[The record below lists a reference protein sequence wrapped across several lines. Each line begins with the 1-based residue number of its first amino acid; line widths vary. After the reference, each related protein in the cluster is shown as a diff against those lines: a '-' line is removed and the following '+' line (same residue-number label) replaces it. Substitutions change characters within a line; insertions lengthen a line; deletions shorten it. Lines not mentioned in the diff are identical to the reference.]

1 VRPAK
6 SCVDERSRARPRRS
20 ALTDFERAPRI
31 ARCPSTEPDSSA
43 RNHPAEPRIDAL
55 ITTLLIVALFALL
68 GSGVWIGLALS
79 GVAWIG
85 MTLFS
90 SRPAGDAM
98 AVTVWGTASSWTLTA
113 LPLFVWMGEI
123 LFRTRLSEDMFKG
136 LAPWLER
143 VPGRLLHTNIIGCT
157 IFAAV
162 SGSSAAT
169 CATIGKMTLPEL
181 KQRGY
186 PDDITIGT
194 LAGAGTLGLL
204 IPPSII
210 MIVYGVTANVSI
222 AQLFIAGVLPG
233 VLLAALFSGY
243 IVCWALLHPDRVPAA
258 TERTSFAQ
266 KFHASRHLIPVVLL
280 IALVLGSI
288 YTGLATATEAAAF
301 GVVGSLALSAAQR
314 SLDWSSFRAALLGAT
329 RLYCMIALI
338 LAGAAFLTLAM
349 GYIGLPRELAEW
361 IGSLGLTPFALIIA
375 LALFYIVLGCFLDG
389 ISMVVLTMG
398 VILPTV
404 EKAGIDLLWFG
415 IFIVVVVEMAQITPP
430 VGFNLFVLQGMTKK
444 QITWIAKQAL
454 PMFLLMCIAVFAI
467 WYFPSLVTLLPRHM
481 KL

>member
-1 VRPAK
+1 MSDGV
-6 SCVDERSRARPRRS
+6 V
-20 ALTDFERAPRI
+20 TG
-31 ARCPSTEPDSSA
+31 
-43 RNHPAEPRIDAL
+43 
-55 ITTLLIVALFALL
+55 LLVVALFALL
-68 GSGVWIGLALS
+68 GSGVWIGLALA

-85 MTLFS
+85 MELFS

-98 AVTVWGTASSWTLTA
+98 AVTIWGSASSWTLTA
-113 LPLFVWMGEI
+113 LPLFCWMGEI
-123 LFRTRLSEDMFKG
+123 LFRTRLSEDMFRG

-181 KQRGY
+181 KSRGY
-186 PDDITIGT
+186 PEDITIGT

-233 VLLAALFSGY
+233 ILLAVLFSGY
-243 IVCWALLHPDRVPAA
+243 IVAWALLNPGKVPE
-258 TERTSFAQ
+258 TVERTTLAR
-266 KFHASRHLIPVVLL
+266 KLHASRHLVPVLLL

-288 YTGLATATEAAAF
+288 YAGLATATEAAAF
-301 GVVGSLALSAAQR
+301 GVVGSLAISAAQG
-314 SLDWSSFRAALLGAT
+314 SLNRRTFADSLMGAT

-338 LAGAAFLTLAM
+338 LAGAAFLTLSM
-349 GYIGLPRELAEW
+349 GYIGLPRHLAEW
-361 IGSLGLTPFALIIA
+361 IGSLGLSPFALVVA
-375 LALFYIVLGCFLDG
+375 LAGFYVLLGCFLDG

-415 IFIVVVVEMAQITPP
+415 IFVVLVVEMAQITPP
-430 VGFNLFVLQGMTKK
+430 VGFNLFMLQGMTGR
-444 QITWIAKQAL
+444 QITWIARHTL
-454 PMFLLMCIAVFAI
+454 PMFVLMVAAVLLI
-467 WYFPSLVTLLPRHM
+467 WFVPGLVTFLPQQM
-481 KL
+481 KLG

>member
-1 VRPAK
+1 MNETLV
-6 SCVDERSRARPRRS
+6 
-20 ALTDFERAPRI
+20 TG
-31 ARCPSTEPDSSA
+31 
-43 RNHPAEPRIDAL
+43 
-55 ITTLLIVALFALL
+55 LLIASLFALL
-68 GSGVWIGLALS
+68 GAGVWIGLALA
-79 GVAWIG
+79 GVAWIA
-85 MTLFS
+85 MELFS

-98 AVTVWGTASSWTLTA
+98 AVTIWGTASSWTLTA

-181 KQRGY
+181 KARGY
-186 PDDITIGT
+186 PEDMTIGT

-210 MIVYGVTANVSI
+210 MIVYGVMANVSI
-222 AQLFIAGVLPG
+222 AQLFIAGVIPG
-233 VLLAALFSGY
+233 ILLATLFSGY
-243 IVCWALLHPDRVPAA
+243 IVIWSLMNPDRIPTA
-258 TERTSFAQ
+258 TAKTTFAQ
-266 KFHASRHLIPVVLL
+266 KVRASRHLIPVVLL
-280 IALVLGSI
+280 IGLVLGSI
-288 YTGLATATEAAAF
+288 YAGIATATEAAAF
-301 GVVGSLALSAAQR
+301 GVVGSLAISAVQGSLSRATFAA
-314 SLDWSSFRAALLGAT
+314 SIMGAT
-329 RLYCMIALI
+329 RLFCMIAFI
-338 LAGAAFLTLAM
+338 LAGAQFLTLAM
-349 GYIGLPRELAEW
+349 GYIGLPRHLAEW
-361 IGSLGLTPFALIIA
+361 IGSLGLSPFALIVA
-375 LALFYIVLGCFLDG
+375 LMIFYIVLGCFLDG

-404 EKAGIDLLWFG
+404 EAAGLDLVWFG
-415 IFIVVVVEMAQITPP
+415 IFIVLVVEMAQITPP

-454 PMFLLMCIAVFAI
+454 PMFWLMIVAVLLV
-467 WYFPSLVTLLPRHM
+467 WYFPQLITYLPQQM
-481 KL
+481 KMG